1 MTNNWKCDNYSI
13 SCYTQWSRTRLH
25 CGKSQGWWK
34 FRLEKNLA
42 PFWQSVSFK
51 LRNCSK
57 FLSIV
62 LVRKYYCYV
71 YNWALD
77 FWILVGNSSRDS
89 SFTAR
94 WRWIPHLSTTLDNN
108 SSARKYLIPSSS
120 PVWFHFQWSL
130 KWREGQESWQN
141 IAQWIGKEG
150 KGTTVG

>member
-1 MTNNWKCDNYSI
+1 MTKQLKMWQLLNFLLHAMKSNSASLWKVPRMMEVPVRKKY
-13 SCYTQWSRTRLH
+13 
-25 CGKSQGWWK
+25 GA
-34 FRLEKNLA
+34 FFA
-42 PFWQSVSFK
+42 V
-51 LRNCSK
+51 CSK

-62 LVRKYYCYV
+62 LARKYYCYV

-77 FWILVGNSSRDS
+77 FWIFALLYLVGNSSRDS
-89 SFTAR
+89 YFTAR
-94 WRWIPHLSTTLDNN
+94 WRCIPHLSTTLDNN

-130 KWREGQESWQN
+130 KRREGQESWQN